1 MFDYAM
7 NGGTASEDF
16 GLGKHAGTIMATYE
30 RPFFNIIILICI
42 SKSCSDDSVSGSFR
56 TIY

>member
-16 GLGKHAGTIMATYE
+16 GFAKHAGTIMATYE
-30 RPFFNIIILICI
+30 RPYFDHRMPVYAINH
-42 SKSCSDDSVSGSFR
+42 V
-56 TIY
+56 